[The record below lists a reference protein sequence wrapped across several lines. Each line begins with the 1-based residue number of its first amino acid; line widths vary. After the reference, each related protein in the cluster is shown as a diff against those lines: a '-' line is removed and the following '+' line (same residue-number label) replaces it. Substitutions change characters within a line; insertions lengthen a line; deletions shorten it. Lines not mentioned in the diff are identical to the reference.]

1 MDALLADRPGAQV
14 ELIDGARSPLARLV
28 TLPSTGSTNSDL
40 LAELAPSGHL
50 RLDARELWSQGSVL
64 WARHQTHGR
73 GRGERRWESAGESS
87 LTASIVVYPTVPV
100 EKIGWVPLLAGLAI
114 RRCLT
119 RALQAASIAWEA
131 WIKWPNDVVLH
142 PHDGPCQCLRESAA
156 GPSNLAGLSEL
167 PDAAPTHQRS
177 EAIEGWGQ
185 FRKVAGILVET
196 VWAQSAGVNTQ
207 NGRSGRPG
215 RPGRSVAII
224 GMGLNTNQNAGDLPV
239 PWAISLAQLG
249 LVVDHRSLLLEIRAE
264 LEEILDIWE
273 KGQSQ
278 EAGLYAARQA
288 RELEDEIRAVCMT
301 LGRRVHAEFSE
312 PASKEARQQSEE
324 TDSAILRGTAVD
336 VCPEL
341 ILETASGT
349 VAIPAG
355 DVTIREDIR

>member
-40 LAELAPSGHL
+40 LAELAPSGSL
-50 RLDARELWSQGSVL
+50 RLDARELWPQGSVL
-64 WARHQTHGR
+64 WARRQTHGR

-114 RRCLT
+114 RRCLK
-119 RALQAASIAWEA
+119 RALQAASVPWEA

-142 PHDGPCQCLRESAA
+142 PHDAPCRCPRESAA
-156 GPSNLAGLSEL
+156 RPTNPAGLSEL
-167 PDAAPTHQRS
+167 PDAAPTHQCS
-177 EAIEGWGQ
+177 EPIEGWGR

-196 VWAQSAGVNTQ
+196 VWVQSAAANTQ
-207 NGRSGRPG
+207 TGRSAWPCS
-215 RPGRSVAII
+215 SVAII
-224 GMGLNTNQNAGDLPV
+224 GLGLNTNQSACDLPV

-249 LVVDHRSLLLEIRAE
+249 LVDDQRSLLLEIWAE

-278 EAGLYAARQA
+278 EVGMSAAGQA
-288 RELEDEIRAVCMT
+288 RELEDEIRAACMT
-301 LGRRVHAEFSE
+301 LGRRVHAEFSD
-312 PASKEARQQSEE
+312 PASKKARQQLEE
-324 TDSAILRGTAVD
+324 TGTAILCGTAMD
-336 VCPEL
+336 VRPEL
-341 ILETASGT
+341 ILETGSGT
-349 VAIPAG
+349 FAIPAG

>member
-1 MDALLADRPGAQV
+1 MDALIVDRPGAQV
-14 ELIDGARSPLARLV
+14 ELIDGVRSPVARLV

-40 LAELAPSGHL
+40 VAELAPSGSL
-50 RLDARELWSQGSVL
+50 RLDARELWPHGSVL
-64 WARHQTHGR
+64 CAQRQTHGR

-114 RRCLT
+114 RRCLA
-119 RALQAASIAWEA
+119 RSLQAASVAWEA

-142 PHDGPCQCLRESAA
+142 PHDGPCQCLRESTA
-156 GPSNLAGLSEL
+156 GPSNSAGLSEL
-167 PDAAPTHQRS
+167 PDAVPTHQRS
-177 EAIEGWGQ
+177 EPIKGWGQ

-196 VWAQSAGVNTQ
+196 VWAQSVGVNTQ

-215 RPGRSVAII
+215 SSVAII

-249 LVVDHRSLLLEIRAE
+249 LVVDHRRLLLEIRAE

-301 LGRRVHAEFSE
+301 LGQRVHAEFSE

-336 VCPEL
+336 VRPEL